1 MAGSSSKTVVYGA
14 IGANLAIAVS
24 KFVAAFFTG
33 SAAMMSESIHSL
45 MDNGPAR
52 PAQPA

>member
-1 MAGSSSKTVVYGA
+1 MAGSSSRIVVCRA
-14 IGANLAIAVS
+14 IEANLAIAVS